1 MNSVSIIIPT
11 RNEEKFIAKCLRSVL
26 NFDGIDKIKYEILIV
41 DGNSEDKTIEQV
53 RLASEQNPK
62 TEIHIIHNPKIFQ
75 AYALNLGIKQAQ
87 YDYILRLDAHSI
99 YPPDYLNL
107 LFETALRTNADNTGG
122 ILTTLPYDSTLNAQL
137 VQALT
142 THKFGVGN
150 SGFRTGMKEGPA
162 DTVPFGFFRNEIFTK
177 IGLFD
182 ERLIRAQDYEFNQRI
197 RKEGGL
203 IWLNP
208 NIVAEYFNQPSVY
221 KFLKKQLAGEGPY
234 NSYMWYLAPYT
245 FTFRHAIPGVFTA
258 GIIIGSLLSLVSALI
273 FYVFI
278 AILLLYTLLALYS
291 SFQQARR
298 YRNLS
303 FILIL
308 PFCFFG
314 FHFFYGLGIL
324 TGIFKLLFKISP
336 VQIKKSI

>member
-11 RNEEKFIAKCLRSVL
+11 RNEEKYITKCLKSVL
-26 NFDGIDKIKYEILIV
+26 KFDGIDKIKYEILIV
-41 DGNSEDKTIEQV
+41 DGNSGDKTIELV
-53 RLASEQNPK
+53 KHALEQNPK
-62 TEIHIIHNPKIFQ
+62 TEFHIIHNPKIFQ
-75 AYALNLGIKQAQ
+75 VYALNLGIKQAQ
-87 YDYILRLDAHSI
+87 YDFILRLDAHSI

-107 LFETALRTNADNTGG
+107 LFVTALRTNADNTGG

-162 DTVPFGFFRNEIFTK
+162 DTVPFGFFRKEIFTK

-197 RKEGGL
+197 RKKGGL

-258 GIIIGSLLSLVSALI
+258 GIITGSLLSLVSALI
-273 FYVFI
+273 LYVFI
-278 AILLLYTLLALYS
+278 AVLILYALLALFS

-303 FILIL
+303 FIIIL

-324 TGIFKLLFKISP
+324 TGIFKLLFRISP